1 MTTRLHAGEF
11 DVTPEIV
18 AELIATQFPQWS
30 EMPLQRVASSG
41 TDNTI
46 YRLGDTLAVRLPRID
61 WAAPQVPIEYR
72 WLPYLA
78 PQLPIAIPTPRAL
91 GQPSATYPWP
101 WYVYPWLPGQAL
113 AHATDVDMPQLARD
127 LARWVRALHAIETH
141 DAPPAGVANH
151 GRGLPL
157 THENRDSRTR
167 QHIVQCGD
175 VLDVPQAMHMWHDAL
190 TTPAWTETPVWVHG
204 DLNAGN
210 LLVADGRLSAVIDFG
225 CMGIGDTAVDLL
237 AAWDTRGDDVYRA
250 TFRAAIGYDDATW
263 ARGRAWAFS
272 VAVIA
277 LPYYRT
283 TNPVITATAQ
293 GMITATMH
301 DWQHH
306 R

>member
-1 MTTRLHAGEF
+1 
-11 DVTPEIV
+11 
-18 AELIATQFPQWS
+18 
-30 EMPLQRVASSG
+30 
-41 TDNTI
+41 
-46 YRLGDTLAVRLPRID
+46 
-61 WAAPQVPIEYR
+61 
-72 WLPYLA
+72 
-78 PQLPIAIPTPRAL
+78 
-91 GQPSATYPWP
+91 
-101 WYVYPWLPGQAL
+101 
-113 AHATDVDMPQLARD
+113 
-127 LARWVRALHAIETH
+127 
-141 DAPPAGVANH
+141 
-151 GRGLPL
+151 
-157 THENRDSRTR
+157 
-167 QHIVQCGD
+167 
-175 VLDVPQAMHMWHDAL
+175 
-190 TTPAWTETPVWVHG
+190 VHG

-225 CMGIGDTAVDLL
+225 CMGIGDPAVDLL
-237 AAWDTRGDDVYRA
+237 AAWDTRGDDAYRA